1 MPDINLDTLFI
12 VGLIL
17 ASLIGKIFKKK
28 EPDDSVEKKIDS
40 DTSLEDALKDAWQ
53 KVTKQPEE
61 KTEPTPPLPT
71 ASPLKITEVEKP
83 PLPVISAS
91 PEIESIIDPTLND
104 SISGSIWDSN
114 ESKVESRKRITY
126 KKQLSSKASLKS
138 AFVLRE
144 ILDQPVSIRRE
155 NQ

>member
-61 KTEPTPPLPT
+61 KTEPDPPLP
-71 ASPLKITEVEKP
+71 AAPSLKITEVEKP

-91 PEIESIIDPTLND
+91 PEIESIIDSTLND
-104 SISGSIWDSN
+104 SISGSIWDST
-114 ESKVESRKRITY
+114 ESKVEPRKRITY

>member
-71 ASPLKITEVEKP
+71 ASSLKITEVEKP

>member
-71 ASPLKITEVEKP
+71 ASSLKITEVEKP
-83 PLPVISAS
+83 PLPVIPVS
-91 PEIESIIDPTLND
+91 PKADSIIDPTLND

-114 ESKVESRKRITY
+114 ESKVESRKRVTY

>member
-71 ASPLKITEVEKP
+71 ASSLKITEVEKP

-91 PEIESIIDPTLND
+91 PEIESIIDSTLND

-114 ESKVESRKRITY
+114 DSKVESRKRITY

>member
-53 KVTKQPEE
+53 KVIKQPEE

-71 ASPLKITEVEKP
+71 TSSLKIT
-83 PLPVISAS
+83 
-91 PEIESIIDPTLND
+91 
-104 SISGSIWDSN
+104 
-114 ESKVESRKRITY
+114 KV
-126 KKQLSSKASLKS
+126 
-138 AFVLRE
+138 
-144 ILDQPVSIRRE
+144 
-155 NQ
+155 

>member
-91 PEIESIIDPTLND
+91 PEIESIIDSTLND
-104 SISGSIWDSN
+104 SISGSIWDFN

>member
-28 EPDDSVEKKIDS
+28 EPEDSVERKIDS
-40 DTSLEDALKDAWQ
+40 STSLEDALKDAWQ

-61 KTEPTPPLPT
+61 KREATPPLPT
-71 ASPLKITEVEKP
+71 ASSLKIAEVKKP
-83 PLPVISAS
+83 ALPVTS
-91 PEIESIIDPTLND
+91 PKIESIIDPTLND
-104 SISGSIWDSN
+104 SISGSIWDST
-114 ESKVESRKRITY
+114 ESKTESRKTITY
-126 KKQLSSKASLKS
+126 KKQLSSKASLKN

>member
-28 EPDDSVEKKIDS
+28 EPTDSIDKNVDS
-40 DTSLEDALKDAWQ
+40 ETSLEDVLKDAWKKATNQ
-53 KVTKQPEE
+53 SEE
-61 KTEPTPPLPT
+61 KTEAPPTLPT
-71 ASPLKITEVEKP
+71 ASSLKIAEVEKSR
-83 PLPVISAS
+83 LPVDPIS
-91 PEIESIIDPTLND
+91 PKRQTIIDPALSN
-104 SISGSIWDSN
+104 SISGSIWDSTD
-114 ESKVESRKRITY
+114 KKLKKKKRVAY
-126 KKQLSSKASLKS
+126 KNQLSSKASLRS

>member
-53 KVTKQPEE
+53 KVIKQPEE

-71 ASPLKITEVEKP
+71 ASSLKITEVEKS

-91 PEIESIIDPTLND
+91 PEIESIIDSTLND

-114 ESKVESRKRITY
+114 ESKVELRKRITY

>member
-71 ASPLKITEVEKP
+71 ASSLKITEVENP

-91 PEIESIIDPTLND
+91 PEIESIIDSTLND

-114 ESKVESRKRITY
+114 DSKVESRKRIPY
-126 KKQLSSKASLKS
+126 KKQLSTKASLKS

>member
-71 ASPLKITEVEKP
+71 ASSLKITEVEKP

-91 PEIESIIDPTLND
+91 PEIESIIDSTLND

-126 KKQLSSKASLKS
+126 KKQLSTKASLKS

>member
-71 ASPLKITEVEKP
+71 ASSLKITEVEKP

-91 PEIESIIDPTLND
+91 PEIESIIDSTLND

>member
-28 EPDDSVEKKIDS
+28 EPEDSVETKIDS
-40 DTSLEDALKDAWQ
+40 STSLEDALKDAWQ

-61 KTEPTPPLPT
+61 KREATPPLPT
-71 ASPLKITEVEKP
+71 ASSLKIAEVKKP
-83 PLPVISAS
+83 ALPVTSS
-91 PEIESIIDPTLND
+91 KIESIIDPTLND
-104 SISGSIWDSN
+104 SISGSIWDSTEN
-114 ESKVESRKRITY
+114 KLKKKKRVAY
-126 KKQLSSKASLKS
+126 KNQLSSKASLRS

>member
-91 PEIESIIDPTLND
+91 PEIESIIDSTLND